1 MSVRQLLD
9 LGSDTVAI
17 INHSAA
23 SGYVYVTIMEPEIE
37 LLAYTRPAKSIRL
50 GFNKTGPQLNAFIK
64 ALQGE

>member
-17 INHSAA
+17 INRSAA

-37 LLAYTRPAKSIRL
+37 QEPYKRPAKSIRL